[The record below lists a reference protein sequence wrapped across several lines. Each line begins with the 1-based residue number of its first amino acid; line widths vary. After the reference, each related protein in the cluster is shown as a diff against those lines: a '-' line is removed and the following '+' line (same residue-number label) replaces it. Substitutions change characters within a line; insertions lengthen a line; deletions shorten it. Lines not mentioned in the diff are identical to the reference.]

1 MKEILKH
8 SWMILVYVKDILPLE
23 IYIFL
28 TSNIN
33 PSKNYNSFPTQYHWN
48 LESNQTLKNIYLN
61 CFLWFRVGDRGT
73 LQWRLNL
80 YYMIG

>member
-33 PSKNYNSFPTQYHWN
+33 PSKNYNSFPTQYH
-48 LESNQTLKNIYLN
+48 
-61 CFLWFRVGDRGT
+61 
-73 LQWRLNL
+73 
-80 YYMIG
+80 